1 MPGPGELPL
10 EQPAPIIGRDA
21 ALARLRAL
29 VDPVPQASQVL
40 VITGEAGMGKTA
52 LLADA
57 TERAR
62 SAGMRVLSVTGR
74 ESESKLAFAGLHQL
88 LRPVLSGA
96 AGLPGR
102 QAQALLGA
110 LGLAAEPVVPD
121 PLLTGV
127 AVLTLLS
134 DLSEHSPVL
143 VVADDTQ
150 WLDRSSLDA
159 LAFAGSR
166 LDAERVVLLMGARG
180 QAPPPGFD
188 RGFPELHLEPLTA
201 ADAGRLLDGQP
212 RPPRGRARTQVLAQ
226 AAGNPMALIELA
238 KVIADDPAASRRW
251 AAEPL
256 PLTDRLTAVLT
267 SRFAAL
273 PEPVQAALLLAAVAD
288 GPDLR
293 AAASRGSGPDGR
305 TLAPAEQLGLIK
317 MDRTGPRFS
326 HPLVRSA
333 IYHSAPFAR
342 RAAAHR
348 ELASALHDQPDRRA
362 WHLAAAALD
371 PDEHVASLLEAT
383 ADQAQRRGGAAA
395 AALALE
401 RAAELSPDPE
411 DQARRLVAAAS
422 AAVPTGQGDW
432 VQDLATRALAATADP
447 ELRLTARHHAAWAL
461 AWSGRRSAAL
471 VALLAVAEE
480 ASRDQPDLAWDA
492 LGSAATVAYQSG
504 MPASR
509 QAVSRALGLLER
521 QAPPPPGR
529 PVGIDVNVLRL
540 WIRASADPIGSRNQ
554 LLPHLRKIA
563 GSPIAEPSLWRI
575 GSVAWLLDE
584 SDLAITL
591 LQDAMQ
597 RLRAPGVRGTS
608 GGSLTVLGWAY
619 IDTGRWD
626 EALDAAAEA
635 AGMAEANQ
643 MDIVAASAD
652 VITATVLALRGD
664 SDPARRHAT
673 RALASVDPAECGL
686 VAARAR
692 RALGVAALAD
702 GSYLQAFTQ
711 LRGLFSEDGT
721 PLHNYASYLGGAG
734 SGQVPGRL
742 IRQGARVGGDCHQ
755 AGEAIRAPPAQRRV
769 GGVPGLSVPV
779 PEGPGHRLPVAG
791 IIWPIPGQGASCVR
805 GSVGISAVGPRPV
818 PGLEGHH
825 ERQAGFG
832 QLAAEPVLVP
842 VGAIRAHRAEYHPR
856 HPRLDRQV
864 RADGQLGAERRVAL
878 PLREVPGRGI
888 RHRVH
893 RVIEPLIG
901 PQRGDGD
908 HPVVGLAVPAQP
920 LMAYVR
926 GLHPVFAVPAVVD
939 HQHPATV
946 RRGRRVTQQQL
957 QPAGIHLVG
966 VPPRFRQEELQP
978 LHRRVLRPG
987 HRLGAGER
995 GQRLVPVPRRQQPGQ
1010 VLPEPPPLRQPA
1022 EQVIKPGRILL
1033 QRARRRRT
1041 GPMSG
1046 HHTPPGTSRHYPWHT
1061 ADPLTESTNYR

>member
-1 MPGPGELPL
+1 MPGLGGLSA
-10 EQPAPIIGRDA
+10 QPAPIVGREA
-21 ALARLRAL
+21 GLARLRAL
-29 VDPVPQASQVL
+29 VDPVPQESQVL
-40 VITGEAGMGKTA
+40 VVTGEAGMGKTV

-57 TERAR
+57 AGRAR
-62 SAGMRVLSVTGR
+62 SAGIRVLSVTGR

-110 LGLAAEPVVPD
+110 LGLAADPVAPD
-121 PLLTGV
+121 PFLTGV

-143 VVADDTQ
+143 VVADDAH

-159 LAFAGSR
+159 LAFVGSR
-166 LDAERVVLLMGARG
+166 LDAERVVLLVGARG

-188 RGFPELHLEPLTA
+188 HGFPELHLEPLSA

-212 RPPRGRARTQVLAQ
+212 RPSRGRPRAQVLAQ

-256 PLTDRLTAVLT
+256 PPGDRLRAVLT

-273 PEPVQAALLLAAVAD
+273 PGPTQAALLLAAVAD

-293 AAASRGSGPDGR
+293 AAASHGAGPDAR
-305 TLAPAEQLGLIK
+305 ALVPAEQLGLVTV
-317 MDRTGPRFS
+317 DRTGLRFS

-362 WHLAAAALD
+362 WHLAAAALQ
-371 PDEHVASLLEAT
+371 PDEHVAALLEAT
-383 ADQAQRRGGAAA
+383 AAQAQRRGGAAA

-401 RAAELSPDPE
+401 RAAELSPDRA

-422 AAVPTGQGDW
+422 AAVPTGQWDW
-432 VQDLATRALAATADP
+432 VQDLAGRALAITADP
-447 ELRLTARHHAAWAL
+447 ELRLTARHRAGWAL
-461 AWSGRRSAAL
+461 AWSGRRAAAL
-471 VALLAVAEE
+471 SALISLAEE
-480 ASRDQPDLAWDA
+480 ASPDLPALAWDA

-521 QAPPPPGR
+521 QGSPPPGR
-529 PVGIDVNVLRL
+529 APRIDVDVLRL
-540 WIRASADPIGSRNQ
+540 WIHASADPIGSRNQ
-554 LLPHLRKIA
+554 LLPDLRKIV

-575 GSVAWLLDE
+575 ASTAWLLDE

-626 EALDAAAEA
+626 EALEVAAEA
-635 AGMAEANQ
+635 AGMAEANR
-643 MDIVAASAD
+643 MDIIAASAD

-664 SDPARRHAT
+664 SGAARRHAA
-673 RALASVDPAECGL
+673 RALAAVDPAECGL
-686 VAARAR
+686 IAARAR

-711 LRGLFSEDGT
+711 LRGLFSDDGA
-721 PLHNYASYLGGAG
+721 PLHNYASYLG
-734 SGQVPGRL
+734 
-742 IRQGARVGGDCHQ
+742 
-755 AGEAIRAPPAQRRV
+755 
-769 GGVPGLSVPV
+769 
-779 PEGPGHRLPVAG
+779 VAD
-791 IIWPIPGQGASCVR
+791 
-805 GSVGISAVGPRPV
+805 
-818 PGLEGHH
+818 
-825 ERQAGFG
+825 
-832 QLAAEPVLVP
+832 LAA
-842 VGAIRAHRAEYHPR
+842 AA
-856 HPRLDRQV
+856 V
-864 RADGQLGAERRVAL
+864 RADRRLEGCDVIEHALSRLGGRASARLEQLIARARGILARPDGAEAHFDKGL
-878 PLREVPGRGI
+878 
-888 RHRVH
+888 
-893 RVIEPLIG
+893 
-901 PQRGDGD
+901 
-908 HPVVGLAVPAQP
+908 VG
-920 LMAYVR
+920 
-926 GLHPVFAVPAVVD
+926 
-939 HQHPATV
+939 
-946 RRGRRVTQQQL
+946 
-957 QPAGIHLVG
+957 PAGDQWPFERAQLRLDHGEWLRRRRRINDAKPVLTQALG
-966 VPPRFRQEELQP
+966 TFR
-978 LHRRVLRPG
+978 
-987 HRLGAGER
+987 RLGAR
-995 GQRLVPVPRRQQPGQ
+995 SWAQRAQA
-1010 VLPEPPPLRQPA
+1010 ELRASGVAVTGAPA
-1022 EQVIKPGRILL
+1022 EPDALAELTPQ
-1033 QRARRRRT
+1033 QRQIVRLASDGLTDREIGDRLFLSPRT
-1041 GPMSG
+1041 VSSHLYRSYPKLGVA
-1046 HHTPPGTSRHYPWHT
+1046 SRHQLRDVIARASTPAPAH
-1061 ADPLTESTNYR
+1061 ESAESRTLL